1 MQKSSVARP
10 FFLQGPSRQGQGMCK
25 RSAQIPGGWG
35 MSERSDEIPVSTIGS
50 FLRCRQKTGRNF
62 GVAVQKLLIFC
73 FSSCCRK
80 ENGYFFCDSGLQIP
94 VRETCLVQIVRY
106 SARIAADKYGD
117 RAASCFWWLSVLIE
131 IGQLAQ
137 QKGSPSVRSIGALV
151 E

>member
-1 MQKSSVARP
+1 MTKVIRFLCIKGSREFILSGP
-10 FFLQGPSRQGQGMCK
+10 FIHKNQAKPGLPSLQGPSRQGQGMCK

-35 MSERSDEIPVSTIGS
+35 MSERSDEIPVSMIGS

-80 ENGYFFCDSGLQIP
+80 ENDYFFCDSGLQIP

-106 SARIAADKYGD
+106 SARIA
-117 RAASCFWWLSVLIE
+117 V
-131 IGQLAQ
+131 
-137 QKGSPSVRSIGALV
+137 LV
-151 E
+151 ESGYCCYTRYLNFN